1 MTVDDHRKRKSDSK
15 DSKKHDSKKHKSE
28 SKDSKKNKVKKHKSE
43 ETESP
48 KKHAKSKKHK
58 EHDHKESEKNEEKKA
73 VESTIS
79 VDKPDAPPASA
90 SEPSADEIQN
100 FLEENS
106 VGIEVPEGFSELK
119 PYLEMSQ
126 VPVNANL
133 KQYLQKFPRP
143 TPIQSATWPHL
154 LAGNDVIGV
163 AETGSGKTLA
173 FGLPPA
179 QNDGKPFSSL
189 IISPTRELAMQI
201 HDSLVQLPGL
211 KCSCVYG
218 GVPRIQQQK
227 ELDAVRPS
235 VVVGT
240 PGRVKDL
247 IGQGSLKTQ
256 SVNYL
261 VLDEADRMLEKG
273 FEEDIKEII
282 SSLPVKRQT
291 VMFTATWPPEVRQLA
306 STFMNSQVVKVSVG
320 DADELAANKRIQQI
334 VEVIDPSEKER
345 KLLQLLREYTR
356 NRQKILIF
364 ALYKKEASRIE
375 RLLVNKGYSVAAV
388 HGDLGQA
395 QRTAALDDFRSGRKS
410 LMLATDVAAR
420 GLDIPAVKVVLN
432 LTFPLTAEDYV
443 HRIGRTGRA
452 GQTGIAHTLFTEQEK
467 HLSGALINVL
477 RGADQP
483 VPEELLKF
491 GSHTKKKEHSLYG
504 AFFHNIDP
512 NQKAKKIKFD

>member
-1 MTVDDHRKRKSDSK
+1 MTEDGERKRKSEVK
-15 DSKKHDSKKHKSE
+15 ELQKQHKKKHKTE
-28 SKDSKKNKVKKHKSE
+28 DGHKKEKHS
-43 ETESP
+43 
-48 KKHAKSKKHK
+48 KSKKHK
-58 EHDHKESEKNEEKKA
+58 RHSEDKKKTSEKKSEK
-73 VESTIS
+73 ETGS
-79 VDKPDAPPASA
+79 PDPTSDTASA
-90 SEPSADEIQN
+90 NFQASADDVEKFIS
-100 FLEENS
+100 ENK
-106 VGIEVPEGFSELK
+106 VGIEVPDGQSEHK

-126 VPVNANL
+126 VPVNSDL
-133 KQYLQKFPRP
+133 RKYLQQFPRP

-154 LAGNDVIGV
+154 LQGRDVIGV

-179 QNDGKPFSSL
+179 HNESKPFSSL

-201 HDSLVQLPGL
+201 HDSLVKLPGL
-211 KCSCVYG
+211 KCVCLYG
-218 GVPRIQQQK
+218 GVSRSQQQS
-227 ELDAVRPS
+227 ELDSVRPS

-240 PGRVKDL
+240 PGRIKDL
-247 IGQGSLKTQ
+247 IGSGFLMTKN
-256 SVNYL
+256 VNYL

-273 FEEDIKEII
+273 FEQDITDII
-282 SSLPVKRQT
+282 SSLPKNRQT

-306 STFMNSQVVKVSVG
+306 SSFMSSQVVKVSVG

-334 VEVIDPSEKER
+334 VEVIDVAEKER
-345 KLLQLLREYTR
+345 RLLQLLREYTR
-356 NRQKILIF
+356 GGQKVLIF

-452 GQTGIAHTLFTEQEK
+452 GQTGTAHTLFTEQEK